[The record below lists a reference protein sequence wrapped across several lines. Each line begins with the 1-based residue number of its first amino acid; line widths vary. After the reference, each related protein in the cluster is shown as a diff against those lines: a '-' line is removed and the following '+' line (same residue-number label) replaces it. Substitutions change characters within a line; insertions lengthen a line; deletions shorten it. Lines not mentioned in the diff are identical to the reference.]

1 MRKTLFALLLGLAA
15 LTAAACGNSSGTTAP
30 GSSTETLAPIES
42 PSESTTSE
50 SPAPVESTE
59 ASPAAS

>member
-15 LTAAACGNSSGTTAP
+15 LTAAACGNSSSSTAP
-30 GSSTETLAPIES
+30 GSSTETLAPIVS
-42 PSESTTSE
+42 PSESTMPE

-59 ASPAAS
+59 VSPASS